1 MYIVQCTLY
10 MSFLCSLCWPTTL
23 IWWKLFLMTPLALH
37 CGCNDGRTRHH
48 WQLRLLNWATRSSRA
63 MAARWQLCFCIV
75 FHWGRAA
82 QSHYLPPLLL
92 IDSPHR
98 HNLPSNKHYF
108 IQTGFPAEKAFNCK
122 LDQGQNWDEL
132 NWMPRPYRNAGLST
146 HTMILKT
153 MREVVLHPLPCMII
167 WRPRKLVYSI
177 KGIVWE
183 IYECVSGGIMCLT

>member
-1 MYIVQCTLY
+1 MVSTHRSVVPLAMFSACTMYNVHVLPL
-10 MSFLCSLCWPTTL
+10 FSLCWPTTL

-82 QSHYLPPLLL
+82 QYHYLPPLLL

-108 IQTGFPAEKAFNCK
+108 IQTGFPAEKAFNANLIKDKIGMNSVEC
-122 LDQGQNWDEL
+122 QGHIALLLGSMYIWSLL
-132 NWMPRPYRNAGLST
+132 NQLNMS
-146 HTMILKT
+146 
-153 MREVVLHPLPCMII
+153 
-167 WRPRKLVYSI
+167 
-177 KGIVWE
+177 
-183 IYECVSGGIMCLT
+183 

>member
-1 MYIVQCTLY
+1 MFSACTMYNVHVLPL
-10 MSFLCSLCWPTTL
+10 FSLCWPTTL

-108 IQTGFPAEKAFNCK
+108 IQTGFPAEKAFNTNLIRDKIGMNSIECQGHIEM
-122 LDQGQNWDEL
+122 LDWAPTQWFWRQCERL
-132 NWMPRPYRNAGLST
+132 SST
-146 HTMILKT
+146 HFPAWSYGV
-153 MREVVLHPLPCMII
+153 R
-167 WRPRKLVYSI
+167 
-177 KGIVWE
+177 GN
-183 IYECVSGGIMCLT
+183 